1 MKDFLNF
8 VREDIDLF
16 SGMKNDRAL
25 NGTFAEYH
33 KELLRAAYSN
43 IKVNWMR
50 RKLGIEGFTLYH
62 YKYTQATSNS
72 YARHIFVV
80 VHDATDAIALE
91 ASGKGVRIGRRP
103 DPRNPGRTVASWLY
117 KRQGKTVVI
126 TSLVVSPQFRKMHLG
141 YSLPQATYKAI
152 TRDGYSLVSDEA
164 QTLGGASVWQALR
177 KDPET
182 ADRMDLYDPNAED
195 IQPAKDLPDDKIWST
210 IDRAVM
216 RNMKKVKAGIPVTAG
231 GNPVPERRLVLRGLR
246 KKL

>member
-1 MKDFLNF
+1 MKDFLDF

-33 KELLRAAYSN
+33 KELLKAAYSN
-43 IKVNWMR
+43 LKVNWMR

-195 IQPAKDLPDDKIWST
+195 IQPAKDLPDEKIWST
-210 IDRAVM
+210 IDRTVM
-216 RNMKKVKAGIPVTAG
+216 RNMKKIKAGIPVTAG